1 MDSDGFKKIAVSL
14 LLSGL
19 LSAYPCSVNLP
30 PSCIDL
36 QDAAYS
42 AELDIHFHLCALA
55 KHYFPDCVPVK
66 PRAAEEGRADSGNGE
81 TPEERLFKDGREALR
96 RNPEERF
103 PESWK
108 QLLALPERERRRRT
122 AQTLYLLGNLHA
134 QDNPRKAY
142 EWYQKLRSAV
152 NGGMPDPM
160 NLAEKSFRT
169 NYFYAKDPVER
180 LRHLVLAACY
190 GKCTEAEEGS
200 ETPRKVCSFRRELWS
215 ELGAMIRKHPR
226 TFLTDPLT
234 AEVAALFRPDL
245 IRQLHGPFV
254 CGDLLALRAFE
265 RGDWES
271 CARLLAGTQENS
283 PIRLYL
289 EARFARRKGD
299 YRKSAELLRKWLELY
314 RDGMRRNSSGE
325 FAVRSVI
332 FTKTG
337 CSLSAHP
344 EWCGIYW
351 PEIYAP
357 DPMTAR
363 GMQEVVRGQL
373 GALQYR
379 NELFP
384 EALYSFLMGNAW
396 SDAALIAE
404 EHLSSAE
411 LRKFADAHEDN
422 PQIPPLMTAK
432 LRHLLARRLM
442 RENRFSE
449 AGKYF
454 PPALREVHG
463 VFAETAAEAENAS
476 LEQERRAAAYFRLG
490 QIMLRHDIALFGYEL
505 APDYFIC
512 EGEYDSYP
520 IRQNSGNT
528 ALPRFHYRLREAEY
542 FRRAGEASRTP
553 ELRFLSYLAGGYVLR
568 NRMPEQA
575 EPFYRS
581 LVRERFLPYSPG
593 LDRFRW
599 IPAPPADWKAVI
611 ASCDAADR
619 GDVRRRIDR
628 LLSLPGASVQ
638 KVSGR

>member
-1 MDSDGFKKIAVSL
+1 MDSNGFKKIAATL
-14 LLSGL
+14 FLSGFV
-19 LSAYPCSVNLP
+19 SAYPCSENLP
-30 PSCIDL
+30 PSYIDL

-42 AELDIHFHLCALA
+42 AELDVHFHLCALA

-66 PRAAEEGRADSGNGE
+66 RPAPAERADAGKGDM
-81 TPEERLFKDGREALR
+81 PEDRLFKAGWETLR
-96 RNPEERF
+96 RNPEDRF

-108 QLLALPERERRRRT
+108 QLLALPESERRRRT

-152 NGGMPDPM
+152 NGGIPDPL

-169 NYFYAKDPVER
+169 TYFYAKDPVER
-180 LRHLVLAACY
+180 LRHLDLAACY
-190 GKCTEAEEGS
+190 GKCPETDKGREA
-200 ETPRKVCSFRRELWS
+200 PRKVCSFRRELWS

-226 TFLTDPLT
+226 TFLEDPLT

-245 IRQLHGPFV
+245 IRKLHGPFV

-265 RGDWES
+265 RGDLDS
-271 CARLLAGTQENS
+271 SARLLAGAEENS

-299 YRKSAELLRKWLELY
+299 YRKSAELLGKWLELY
-314 RDGMRRNSSGE
+314 REGKRKTSSGD
-325 FAVRSVI
+325 FAVRSVV
-332 FTKTG
+332 FTKSG
-337 CSLSAHP
+337 CSLTAHP

-351 PEIYAP
+351 PQMDAP
-357 DPMTAR
+357 DPVTAR

-373 GALQYR
+373 GALQCR
-379 NELFP
+379 NELFL
-384 EALYSFLMGNAW
+384 EALYSFLVGNAW

-411 LRKFADAHEDN
+411 LRKFADAHENN
-422 PQIPPLMTAK
+422 PQIPPLMTEK

-442 RENRFSE
+442 RENRFAD
-449 AGKYF
+449 AGRYF
-454 PPALREVHG
+454 PPALRELHG
-463 VFAETAAEAENAS
+463 VFAETAAEAENS
-476 LEQERRAAAYFRLG
+476 TLDQERRAAACFRLG

-512 EGEYDSYP
+512 EGRYDTYP
-520 IRQNSGNT
+520 VKQHSENT
-528 ALPRFHYRLREAEY
+528 ALPRFHYRIREAEY
-542 FRRAGEASRTP
+542 FRRAGKLARNP

-568 NRMPEQA
+568 NRMPKQA

-581 LVRERFLPYSPG
+581 LVREGFLPYSPA

-599 IPAPPADWKAVI
+599 IPAPPSDWKMLI

-619 GDVRRRIDR
+619 DEVRLRIDR
-628 LLSLPGASVQ
+628 LLAVQ
-638 KVSGR
+638 NASGRNAPGK